1 MSNTKLAAVIAA
13 AAISA
18 FTAVNAY
25 AAGELAQSWRTD
37 HGWLT
42 ELRLHPDGA
51 KVCST
56 AKASNIPH
64 AFGITFVRS
73 GAENIVLLAD
83 QQQPPAM
90 PGIADMSFVQ
100 DGKARGKV
108 KVEVA
113 GPAWV
118 SVNPSGPQATT
129 LMSELSEGPL
139 TIDVAG
145 RQYEADLT
153 GLPDA
158 LRQLGRCAE
167 QASAS

>member
-1 MSNTKLAAVIAA
+1 MSRTRIGAAIAA
-13 AAISA
+13 AAVSA
-18 FTAVNAY
+18 LAAANAY
-25 AAGELAQSWRTD
+25 AAAGELAGSWRTD
-37 HGWLT
+37 NGWLT

-56 AKASNIPH
+56 GKASNNPH
-64 AFGITFVRS
+64 SFGITFVRS
-73 GAENIVLLAD
+73 GTENVVLLAD
-83 QQQPPAM
+83 QQEPPSAA
-90 PGIADMSFVQ
+90 GLADMKFVQ
-100 DGKARGKV
+100 DGRTRGTL

-118 SVNPSGPQATT
+118 STNPTGPQATT
-129 LMSELSEGPL
+129 LMSDLTEGPL

-158 LRQLGRCAE
+158 LQQLGRCAQ
-167 QASAS
+167 QAAS